1 MHGNFS
7 EDRVISQFSDFIHS
21 SQFRPK
27 SRLTINADG
36 NIHRYTL
43 ATESNSGKSGAYAL
57 HLDGC
62 PSGLVMDWHD
72 RATKITW
79 KYDFSDEERREYGR
93 EINNAESRTE
103 IEAQRKEHERR
114 KAEEKKLQEKK
125 QQEALSM
132 ALREYLYADL
142 FGQFQHPY
150 LRTRF
155 TDKGIHIEHSTVFN
169 SWDVQTDD
177 EPENYRPVQRMPI
190 AISRGRVQGGLCRN
204 GELIVPMLNVLTGKI
219 QSLIHILATPNQEG
233 KFLKR
238 NYTGLTITGAAH
250 VLRPKFSE
258 NAGSGCLFV
267 TEGIATALA
276 LLIDTQEK
284 FMIFS
289 AGTCHNLI
297 HVCRGLRIRYP
308 GKKIIIV
315 ADNDESGA
323 GKKAADECR
332 NAGLADGIRMPEI
345 TGQDWYDKFITKKG
359 N

>member
-36 NIHRYTL
+36 QIHRFQL
-43 ATESNSGKSGAYAL
+43 QNDNSGEKSGAYCL
-57 HLDGC
+57 HLEGYC
-62 PSGLVMDWHD
+62 PAGFVQDWK
-72 RATKITW
+72 RGVKATW
-79 KYDFSDEERREYGR
+79 KYDFSDEEKREYGR
-93 EINNAESRTE
+93 EINNAESRAE
-103 IEAQRKEHERR
+103 IEAKRREHERR
-114 KAEEKKLQEKK
+114 KAEGQKLQIEK
-125 QQEALSM
+125 QQAALRL

-142 FGQFQHPY
+142 FGAFLHPY
-150 LRTRF
+150 IRTRF

-169 SWDVQTDD
+169 SWDVQTND

-190 AISRGRVQGGLCRN
+190 AISRGRVNGGLCRN
-204 GELIVPMLNVLTGKI
+204 GELIVPLLNVVTGVF
-219 QSLIHILATPNQEG
+219 QSLIRIPPTRNSKG
-233 KFLKR
+233 SFDKR
-238 NYTGLTITGAAH
+238 YYTGLSPTGAAH

-258 NAGSGCLFV
+258 NAGCLFV
-267 TEGIATALA
+267 AEGICTALA

-315 ADNDESGA
+315 ADNDENGA

-345 TGQDWYDKFITKKG
+345 TGQDWYDKFITEKG
-359 N
+359 I